1 MAAAT
6 RASSASAKAAAKPAP
21 AASTGTKRKA
31 VAPAAKET
39 PAKKVAVTPAK
50 KETKAAPAS
59 KKAAAEKAEKKIV
72 EEKKPVEKKPVEKK
86 VVEKKPVE
94 KKPVEKKPVEKK
106 PVEKKP
112 VEKKPVE
119 KKPVEKKPVEKKPVE
134 KKSVEKKPV
143 EKKPVEKKPVEKKP
157 VEKKPVEKKTPAS
170 KKAVTAQ
177 PKAVET
183 LVEKEDQEEQEDDNE
198 EEELMDDRTLLKDID
213 SSADEDSSDDENEE
227 DKAAMKEDTFASMKD
242 EISLNPKAAA
252 TLRKK
257 LGAIG
262 EPKDKNTTGVVY
274 LGRIPHGFYEE
285 QMKAYFTQFGK
296 VLRLRLSRNK
306 KTGKSK
312 HYAFIEFASQEVA
325 DIVADTMN
333 NYLLFGHLLKCKALQ
348 PSQIHP
354 AMFQG
359 ANKRFKPI
367 PWLKISKEKHNAEK
381 SASQSNQVKKKLL
394 RNEAAK
400 RAKLAELG
408 IDYEFPGYKASVQEK
423 PKHTKF

>member
-1 MAAAT
+1 MPAAT
-6 RASSASAKAAAKPAP
+6 RASSASAKAATKSTTP
-21 AASTGTKRKA
+21 AASTATKRKA
-31 VAPAAKET
+31 TTPAAKET

-50 KETKAAPAS
+50 KETKTPAKKTAADKKS
-59 KKAAAEKAEKKIV
+59 VEKKA
-72 EEKKPVEKKPVEKK
+72 EEKKSEDKK

-119 KKPVEKKPVEKKPVE
+119 KKPVEKKPIEKKVVEKKPPAP
-134 KKSVEKKPV
+134 KKSATTTKSKAAE
-143 EKKPVEKKPVEKKP
+143 
-157 VEKKPVEKKTPAS
+157 AS
-170 KKAVTAQ
+170 AAKRVQ
-177 PKAVET
+177 
-183 LVEKEDQEEQEDDNE
+183 QE
-198 EEELMDDRTLLKDID
+198 EEEEEEEEEQLMDDKELLKDID
-213 SSADEDSSDDENEE
+213 SSADEDESDDEDEE

-252 TLRKK
+252 ALKKK
-257 LGAIG
+257 LGALG
-262 EPKDKNTTGVVY
+262 QPKDKTTTGVVY

-325 DIVADTMN
+325 DIVADTMD

-381 SASQSNQVKKKLL
+381 TVSQSNLVKKKLL
-394 RNEAAK
+394 KNENAK

>member
-1 MAAAT
+1 
-6 RASSASAKAAAKPAP
+6 SSASAKAAAKPAP

-31 VAPAAKET
+31 AAPAVKET
-39 PAKKVAVTPAK
+39 PAKKVAVTPTK
-50 KETKAAPAS
+50 KETKSAPAP
-59 KKAAAEKAEKKIV
+59 KKAAAEKKSVEEKKPI
-72 EEKKPVEKKPVEKK
+72 EKKPVEKKVAEKKVAEKK

-106 PVEKKP
+106 PAEKKTVEKKP
-112 VEKKPVE
+112 AEKKTVEKKPSE
-119 KKPVEKKPVEKKPVE
+119 KKV
-134 KKSVEKKPV
+134 
-143 EKKPVEKKPVEKKP
+143 
-157 VEKKPVEKKTPAS
+157 VEKKTPAS
-170 KKAVTAQ
+170 KKTTGAQ
-177 PKAVET
+177 SKAVEAPSSK
-183 LVEKEDQEEQEDDNE
+183 KEQKEEDEDDSEDEEEQ
-198 EEELMDDRTLLKDID
+198 LMDDNALLKDID
-213 SSADEDSSDDENEE
+213 SSADEDESDDENEE

-252 TLRKK
+252 AIKKIGTL
-257 LGAIG
+257 GQ
-262 EPKDKNTTGVVY
+262 PKDKSTTGVVY

-325 DIVADTMN
+325 EIVADTMD
-333 NYLLFGHLLKCKALQ
+333 NYLLFGHLLKCKALH

-354 AMFQG
+354 AMFLG

-381 SASQSNQVKKKLL
+381 TVGQSNQIKRKLL

-408 IDYEFPGYKASVQEK
+408 IDYEFPGYKASYY
-423 PKHTKF
+423 

>member
-1 MAAAT
+1 MPAAT
-6 RASSASAKAAAKPAP
+6 RASSASAKAATKSTTP
-21 AASTGTKRKA
+21 AANTATKRKA
-31 VAPAAKET
+31 TTPAAKET

-50 KETKAAPAS
+50 KETKTAPV
-59 KKAAAEKAEKKIV
+59 KKAAADKKSVEKKA
-72 EEKKPVEKKPVEKK
+72 EEKKNEDKK
-86 VVEKKPVE
+86 V
-94 KKPVEKKPVEKK
+94 
-106 PVEKKP
+106 
-112 VEKKPVE
+112 
-119 KKPVEKKPVEKKPVE
+119 VEKKPVEKKPVE

-143 EKKPVEKKPVEKKP
+143 EKKPVEKKPIEKKVVEKKAP
-157 VEKKPVEKKTPAS
+157 APKKSATTTK
-170 KKAVTAQ
+170 
-177 PKAVET
+177 PKAAEAPAAKRV
-183 LVEKEDQEEQEDDNE
+183 QQE
-198 EEELMDDRTLLKDID
+198 EEEEEEEEEEQLMDDKELLKDID
-213 SSADEDSSDDENEE
+213 SSADEDESDDEDEE

-252 TLRKK
+252 ALKKK
-257 LGAIG
+257 LGALG
-262 EPKDKNTTGVVY
+262 QPKDKTTTGVVY

-325 DIVADTMN
+325 DIVADTMD

-381 SASQSNQVKKKLL
+381 TVSQSNLVKKKLL
-394 RNEAAK
+394 KNENAK

>member
-31 VAPAAKET
+31 TAPAVKET
-39 PAKKVAVTPAK
+39 PAKKVAVTPTK
-50 KETKAAPAS
+50 KETKSAPAS
-59 KKAAAEKAEKKIV
+59 KKIAAEKKSV
-72 EEKKPVEKKPVEKK
+72 EEKKPVEKKVAEKK
-86 VVEKKPVE
+86 A
-94 KKPVEKKPVEKK
+94 
-106 PVEKKP
+106 
-112 VEKKPVE
+112 
-119 KKPVEKKPVEKKPVE
+119 
-134 KKSVEKKPV
+134 
-143 EKKPVEKKPVEKKP
+143 VEKKP
-157 VEKKPVEKKTPAS
+157 VEKKPVEKKTIEKKPAE
-170 KKAVTAQ
+170 KKTVEKKPAEKKTVEKKPAEKKVVEKKTPAPKKTTGAQ
-177 PKAVET
+177 PKAVEAPSSK
-183 LVEKEDQEEQEDDNE
+183 KEQKEEEDEDDDNE
-198 EEELMDDRTLLKDID
+198 DEEEQLMDDNALLKDID
-213 SSADEDSSDDENEE
+213 SSADEDESDDENEE

-252 TLRKK
+252 AIKK
-257 LGAIG
+257 IGALGQ
-262 EPKDKNTTGVVY
+262 PKDKNTTGVVY

-325 DIVADTMN
+325 EIVADTMD
-333 NYLLFGHLLKCKALQ
+333 NYLLFGHLLKCKALH

-354 AMFQG
+354 AMFLG

-381 SASQSNQVKKKLL
+381 TVGQSNQIKRKLL